1 MWTGFVEKNLSENMR
16 HSLSS
21 QKLSRDRRIVTVSIW
36 QYADRRLIVDRI
48 ECIPVSCVLRY
59 FSQISAEG
67 IVTILFVV
75 SHSPSGFVP
84 CNGTRMQATL

>member
-1 MWTGFVEKNLSENMR
+1 MEKNLSENTR
-16 HSLSS
+16 RSLPT
-21 QKLSRDRRIVTVSIW
+21 QKLSRERRTVTVSIW
-36 QYADRRLIVDRI
+36 QYADRRLVVDRI
-48 ECIPVSCVLRY
+48 EFIPVPCVLRY

-67 IVTILFVV
+67 IVTMLFVV